1 MITNDDFT
9 ALIAVK
15 GNSDRIKKKNIRKFS
30 SSNLLEIKLNQLRK
44 DNLFKNILV
53 SSESAEVLEKCKK
66 FKVKL
71 HKRDP
76 YYSTPHVPM
85 SEVYEYL
92 AKKIKT
98 TYVAW
103 IPVTSPLVDNKIY
116 KKAIKTF
123 IGMNFKLYDSLLS
136 VHEIQEYIYH
146 KKKPFNFKRIPHMR
160 SQDLKK
166 LYAVN
171 FAINILSRKNMIKYK
186 TTIGEKPKFFKIQ
199 KNLSID
205 IDEKEDFILAEL
217 LYNLKIR
224 KKNES

>member
-1 MITNDDFT
+1 MILNDDFT

-15 GNSDRIKKKNIRKFS
+15 GNSERIKKKNIRPFAS
-30 SSNLLEIKLNQLRK
+30 STLLEIKLDQLK
-44 DNLFKNILV
+44 KNNLFKNILV
-53 SSESAEVLEKCKK
+53 SSESDAVLKKCKK
-66 FKVKL
+66 FNVKL

-85 SEVYEYL
+85 SEVYKYL

-98 TYVAW
+98 NYIAW

-116 KKAIKTF
+116 KKAINTF
-123 IGMNFKLYDSLLS
+123 KKMDKKNFDSLLS
-136 VHEIQEYIYH
+136 VHEIQEYLYY
-146 KKKPFNFKRIPHMR
+146 KKKPLNFKRVPHMR

-171 FAINILSRKNMIKYK
+171 FAINIITRENMIKYK
-186 TTIGEKPKFFKIQ
+186 TTIGQKPKFFIIP

-205 IDEKEDFILAEL
+205 IDEKQDFEFAEL
-217 LYNLKIR
+217 LYNI
-224 KKNES
+224 KKGKK